1 MHQSRACAA
10 WFAAWAMLFG
20 AFAPGARA
28 DDDLTLANLNILHG
42 LGCAPDLCRVPD
54 RIDLL
59 FDWIADAGC
68 PDVVTLQEVNDLPAQ
83 AHQSRALIEAELAT
97 ACGGQYDGNSVY
109 SDVQDI
115 DEEMLL
121 SRYPI
126 LSSEVLVLHSGLA
139 PNFTRHVLYAE
150 IDHPA
155 GAMDVFTTHLSSGSD
170 QATNPCSPCP
180 AACTAAGATT
190 NRECQAV
197 QLADYVNLKNDTA
210 TPAFVTGDLNA
221 EPGSFEYEHLVAQ
234 GWSDTHLAVGNAE
247 CDPLTTGAAGCTSGR
262 ESGDPSELESTADN
276 VDRRIDYAFLV
287 RASPSSSLCVRLDGA
302 GDLDGDGTA
311 TRVFADVSNPFAA
324 CGASPSAICWPS
336 DHEGNEVDAN
346 LGCAVVPT
354 SPLAGYALL
363 AGLLLAFAVALTRR
377 GLLRSS

>member
-1 MHQSRACAA
+1 MG
-10 WFAAWAMLFG
+10 FA

-28 DDDLTLANLNILHG
+28 DDDLTLANLNMLHG

-54 RIDLL
+54 RVDLL

-68 PDVVTLQEVNDLPAQ
+68 PDVVTLQEVNDLAGQ
-83 AHQSRALIEAELAT
+83 VFQGRALIEAELAT
-97 ACGGQYDGNSVY
+97 ACGGQYDGNTAY

-115 DEEMLL
+115 DEEMVL

-126 LSSEVLVLHSGLA
+126 LGSEVLVLHSGLA

-155 GAMDVFTTHLSSGSD
+155 GAMDVFTTHFSSGSD
-170 QATNPCSPCP
+170 QATAACSPCP
-180 AACTAAGATT
+180 AECTAAGATT

-197 QLADYVNLKNDTA
+197 QLVDYVNLKNDPS
-210 TPAFVTGDLNA
+210 TPALVTGDLNA
-221 EPGSFEYEHLVAQ
+221 EPGSFEYDHVVAE
-234 GWSDTHLAVGNAE
+234 GWTDTHLAVGNPE
-247 CDPLTTGAAGCTSGR
+247 CDPMTTGATGCTSGR
-262 ESGDPSELESTADN
+262 ESGDLSELESTSDN

-287 RASPSSSLCVRLDGA
+287 RASPSSSLCTYLDGA
-302 GDLDGDGTA
+302 SDADGDGTA
-311 TRVFADVSNPFAA
+311 TRVFADLSNPFAS

-346 LGCAVVPT
+346 LGCAVVPAM
-354 SPLAGYALL
+354 PLAVYALL
-363 AGLLLAFAVALTRR
+363 AGLLFVLAAAMTGR